1 MPTSA
6 APDAP
11 TSDPVVPRIALAP
24 GLEVAR
30 ILTGLWQIADME
42 RDGTSVDPEV
52 GARAMEAYVAAG
64 LTSFDMADHYGSA
77 EVIAGHYRATRGAGA
92 PAETLT
98 KWVPKPGPVSMDDVR
113 AAVDLA
119 AQRLRTDR
127 LELLQ
132 FHTWTYDD
140 PAWLDALSHLARLRD
155 EGRIGELG
163 LTNVDTAHLKVALD
177 SGLPIV
183 SNQVSFSLLDRRAAH
198 GLAPLCA
205 QRGIHLL
212 AYGTLAGGL
221 LTDRWLDR
229 PEPSWDDDATPWS
242 LNKYRRFI
250 EQVGG
255 WDAYQAVLRAARAV
269 ADRHGASI
277 ANVATRAILDTPGV
291 GAVIVGARLGESE
304 HVADTLR
311 TFALELDDDDRAEL
325 QTAIDA
331 LSPVPGDCGD
341 EYRKPPFLTA
351 SGDLSH
357 HLETLPAP
365 YPTEHDE
372 DGRVR
377 VATGTLWEGI
387 AGYARAVREGDRI
400 HVSGTTA
407 NHGDRLVGG
416 TDAASQT
423 HFVLDKIEGTLRSL
437 GARLEDVVRTR
448 VFVADPADVE
458 AVSRAHGARLGHV
471 RPANTLVLAG
481 LVGDEL
487 KVEIEAEAI
496 VRDAR

>member
-1 MPTSA
+1 MPATPSPA
-6 APDAP
+6 
-11 TSDPVVPRIALAP
+11 VPRIALAP

-30 ILTGLWQIADME
+30 VLTGLWQIADME
-42 RDGTSVDPEV
+42 RDGSTVDPAV

-77 EVIAGHYRATRGAGA
+77 EVIAGHYRATRGAAA
-92 PAETLT
+92 PAQTLT
-98 KWVPKPGPVSMDDVR
+98 KWVPTPGPASMDDVR

-119 AQRLRTDR
+119 CERLQTNR

-140 PAWLDALSHLARLRD
+140 PAWLDALSHLATLRD
-155 EGRIGELG
+155 EGTIGELG
-163 LTNVDTAHLKVALD
+163 LTNVDTAHLKMALD

-183 SNQVSFSLLDRRAAH
+183 SNQVSFSLLDRRASH

-205 QRGIHLL
+205 ERGIHLL

-229 PEPSWDDDATPWS
+229 AEPHWDDDATPWS

-255 WDAYQAVLRAARAV
+255 WDAYQAVLRAARSV

-304 HVADTLR
+304 HVEDTLR

-325 QTAIDA
+325 RAAIDG

-365 YPTEHDE
+365 YPSERD
-372 DGRVR
+372 DAGRVR
-377 VATGTLWEGI
+377 VGTGTVWEGI
-387 AGYARAVREGDRI
+387 AGYARAVRDGDRI

-407 NHGDRLVGG
+407 NHGDRLIGG
-416 TDAASQT
+416 RDAGSQT

-448 VFVADPADVE
+448 VFVPDPGDVE

-481 LVGDEL
+481 LVGEDL

-496 VRDAR
+496 VREPR